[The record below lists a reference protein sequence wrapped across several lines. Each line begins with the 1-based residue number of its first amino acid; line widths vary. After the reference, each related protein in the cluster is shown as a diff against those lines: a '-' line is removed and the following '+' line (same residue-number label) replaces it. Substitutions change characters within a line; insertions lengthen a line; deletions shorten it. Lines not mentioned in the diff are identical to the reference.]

1 MDPTVSAPRKTSALV
16 WVGRVI
22 SGVIVMMLLAGS
34 YFNLSKAEFA
44 AEGAAKMGFP
54 ENTLQPIGAAL
65 LVSALLFAI
74 PQTAVLGA
82 ILLTGYFGGAVCTHV
97 RAGEPFYLAVIF
109 GALVWLALVFR
120 DPRLRELL
128 PLRSLPKQD

>member
-1 MDPTVSAPRKTSALV
+1 MDPAAPAPRRTLALV

-22 SGVIVMMLLAGS
+22 SGAIVMMFIAGA
-34 YFNLSKAEFA
+34 YFNLSKADFA

-65 LVSALLFAI
+65 LVSTVLYAI

-82 ILLTGYFGGAVCTHV
+82 ILLTGYLGGAVCTHV
-97 RAGEPFYLAVIF
+97 RAGEPFYFAVIF
-109 GALVWLALVFR
+109 GVLVWVALVFR
-120 DPRLRELL
+120 DARLRQLL
-128 PLRSLPKQD
+128 PLRSLS